1 MGSQGLLR
9 LAATRCGGIY
19 AKAPSRVNL
28 LPSQAFRISQS
39 TSTFTKYGEPSFTV
53 FIPNCQRHFSV
64 TARRLS
70 PEDGQPRSS
79 VKPRLGRW
87 TYFLGFGLIL
97 YAAFSYYE
105 DHGHRDASL
114 LNQERF
120 TTCQVVSNEPVSPT
134 AFILTVRL
142 PSNES
147 TATNHAVVR
156 DAWRHGLWSVEIK
169 QPQLQIAR
177 NYTPLPPSPD
187 NDHAEV
193 LHTVHLRFFVRRY
206 DSGETSTYLSRLRAG
221 DPIELRG
228 PHRGFDLARR
238 LGPGS
243 RRDLVF
249 LAGGTGVAPALQAA
263 ARLLPLL
270 PHYEDGEGAAAS
282 SSGAVRILWANR
294 SAADCAGC
302 ARAPPTGATGW
313 SWWPWGGAAPQRPA
327 GHGAQEEAGEKEP
340 ASVLVREIRALQ
352 AAYRAKGRTLEVRC
366 AVDEEGGAFRARD
379 IMDAIA
385 GSERLPVD
393 PSASCRF
400 HSQQQLL
407 HSTDEADATPAGRQG
422 DGARALERR
431 CTCVGGETEAGRN
444 LFMISGPDGFVSA
457 YVGPKVWADGAER
470 QGPVGG
476 LVAELMRKNPA
487 AWRDWLVLKQ

>member
-1 MGSQGLLR
+1 MKQR
-9 LAATRCGGIY
+9 L
-19 AKAPSRVNL
+19 V
-28 LPSQAFRISQS
+28 
-39 TSTFTKYGEPSFTV
+39 
-53 FIPNCQRHFSV
+53 
-64 TARRLS
+64 
-70 PEDGQPRSS
+70 
-79 VKPRLGRW
+79 RW
-87 TYFLGFGLIL
+87 TYFLSFGAIL

-105 DHGHRDASL
+105 DHGRSDASL
-114 LNQERF
+114 LSQERF
-120 TTCQVVSNEPVSPT
+120 TTCQVISNEPVSPT

-142 PSNES
+142 PSS
-147 TATNHAVVR
+147 GSAATNHAVVR
-156 DAWRHGLWSVEIK
+156 DAWRHGLWSVEVK

-187 NDHAEV
+187 DEHAADPN
-193 LHTVHLRFFVRRY
+193 TVHLRFFVRRY
-206 DSGETSTYLSRLRAG
+206 DGGETSTYLSRLRAG

-238 LGPGS
+238 LGPGPH
-243 RRDLVF
+243 RDLVF

-270 PHYEDGEGAAAS
+270 PQDEDGKGAMA

-294 SAADCAGC
+294 SAPDCAGC
-302 ARAPPTGATGW
+302 ARARPTGATGW
-313 SWWPWGGAAPQRPA
+313 SWWPWGGTAPQGPA
-327 GHGAQEEAGEKEP
+327 THGVPEEAGEEEP
-340 ASVLVREIRALQ
+340 AGVLVREIRALQ
-352 AAYRAKGRTLEVRC
+352 AAYRVKGRTLDVRC

-385 GSERLPVD
+385 GSERLSVE
-393 PSASCRF
+393 PSVSCRF

-407 HSTDEADATPAGRQG
+407 HSTDEEDAHPAGRQG

-431 CTCVGGETEAGRN
+431 CTCVGREKKAGRN

-487 AWRDWLVLKQ
+487 DWKDWLVLKQ